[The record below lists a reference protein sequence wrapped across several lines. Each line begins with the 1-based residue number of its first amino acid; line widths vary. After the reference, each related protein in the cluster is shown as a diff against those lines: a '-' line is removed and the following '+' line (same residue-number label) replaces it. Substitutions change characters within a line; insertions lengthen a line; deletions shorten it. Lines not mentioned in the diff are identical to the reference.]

1 MQNMP
6 SNLSEF
12 EGILYCLV
20 RLHAANMVQNIPEYG
35 VSSGKEACMK
45 YHGGGGFL
53 KSTKRIL

>member
-1 MQNMP
+1 MP